1 MKYERPSRCRFEK
14 NVIAGA
20 LIAGWGWESPAIKT
34 SGCGKQ
40 ESPARKS
47 KPAREDKHQ
56 YKND

>member
-1 MKYERPSRCRFEK
+1 MKHETPSRCRFEK

-40 ESPARKS
+40 EIPARKS
-47 KPAREDKHQ
+47 KTAQKQKQ
-56 YKND
+56 YRKNS